1 VLISKYVGKIGSI
14 WKGNSYGSANLCVKA
29 EFKAEGETIMSWIRE
44 TDDQKPPI
52 IRVMSIN
59 SAAMDAVSNNNINIT
74 FGASSLTRVHEEA
87 IVAVVSLAQ
96 NCRY

>member
-1 VLISKYVGKIGSI
+1 MKRELAREPLIRVPRFGF
-14 WKGNSYGSANLCVKA
+14 NT
-29 EFKAEGETIMSWIRE
+29 EGEKIMSWIIE

-59 SAAMDAVSNNNINIT
+59 QAALDAVSSSNVNIT
-74 FGASSLTRVHEEA
+74 FGASSLTRVQEEA
-87 IVAVVSLAQ
+87 IAAVVSAAQ